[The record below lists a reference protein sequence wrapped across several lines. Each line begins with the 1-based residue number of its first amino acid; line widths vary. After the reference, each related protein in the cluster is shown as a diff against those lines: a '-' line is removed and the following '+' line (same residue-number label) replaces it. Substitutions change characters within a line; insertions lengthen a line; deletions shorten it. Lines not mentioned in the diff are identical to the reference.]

1 MNWFYASNN
10 SQQGPVS
17 ESDLKALLQSG
28 SINAST
34 QIWKEGMPDWK
45 PLSEVRPDLL
55 SLPGGLLADHAAK
68 NIGVQS
74 MREGALPSLYAGP
87 LNYAGFWIRFAAK
100 FIDGIL
106 LWVVQFIIQAVFT
119 MFLAAGFSNS
129 SPEELSPAIIAM
141 ALLMFLISI
150 AVQALY
156 NGIMIGKYGAT
167 VGKMAC
173 GLKVVMPDG
182 SPLSMPRAFGRYFAE
197 LLNAFTL
204 LIGYIIAAF
213 DSEKRALHDHIASTR
228 VIFSR

>member
-10 SQQGPVS
+10 TQQGPVS
-17 ESDLKALLQSG
+17 DSDLKALLQSG
-28 SINAST
+28 TINATT

-45 PLSEVRPDLL
+45 PLSEVRPDLI

-68 NIGVQS
+68 TTSVQA

-100 FIDGIL
+100 FIDGII
-106 LWVVQFIIQAVFT
+106 LWIVQFIIQFIFG
-119 MFLAAGFSNS
+119 MIIGLGFSNS
-129 SPEELSPAIIAM
+129 SPDEAGPAVIAM

-150 AVQALY
+150 AIQAAY
-156 NGIMIGKYGAT
+156 NGIMVGKFGAT

-182 SPLSMPRAFGRYFAE
+182 SPVSMPRAFGRYFAE
-197 LLNAFTL
+197 ILNAFTL

-213 DSEKRALHDHIASTR
+213 DNEKRALHDHIASTR